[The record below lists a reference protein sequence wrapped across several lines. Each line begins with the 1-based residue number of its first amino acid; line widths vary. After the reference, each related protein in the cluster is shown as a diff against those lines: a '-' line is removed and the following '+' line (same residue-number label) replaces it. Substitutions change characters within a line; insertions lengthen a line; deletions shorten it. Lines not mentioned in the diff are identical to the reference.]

1 MSVDP
6 PLYAEVVSFWRDA
19 GPDRWFARDDGFD
32 AEIRARFETLHLAA
46 ARGELSDWMGDAEGS
61 LALLI
66 LTDQFPRNLYRG
78 SAHAY
83 ATDPMARAV
92 AAHAVARGFD
102 RQIEA
107 ALRPF
112 VYLPFEHSEAPA
124 DQRRS
129 VALFEA
135 LAREAGDE
143 NSLKW
148 ARLHRDLIA
157 RFGRFPHRNAALGRR
172 TTREEAAY
180 LAEGGFSG

>member
-6 PLYAEVVSFWRDA
+6 PLYVDIVSFWRTA
-19 GPDRWFARDDGFD
+19 GPDKWFTRDDAFD
-32 AEIRARFETLHLAA
+32 AEIREGFENLHLAA
-46 ARGELSDWMGDAEGS
+46 SRGEFADWADSAEGA

-92 AAHAVARGFD
+92 AVHAVARGFD
-102 RQIEA
+102 REIEA
-107 ALRPF
+107 RLRPF

-124 DQRRS
+124 DQHRA

-135 LAREAGDE
+135 HDRETGDQ

-148 ARLHRDLIA
+148 ARLHQGIIA

-172 TTREEAAY
+172 ATREETAY